1 MATLPNVELF
11 DTLGEIEFIWYCW
24 KSPSSLKKSRR
35 MSYLDNIRTF
45 VRVYELGSMSAAGR
59 DLRISP
65 AVTSSRISQLE
76 EHLGVRLF
84 QRTTRSLTPTEQGQ
98 SFYRGASGILEA
110 VERAEAQIVTMTE
123 NLRGTLYV
131 AAPLG
136 VGRRLIAPKVPEF
149 LDVYPEVNVRL
160 RLTDRRVDLTTE
172 GLDLAFFLGQPEDS
186 NLRIRKIA
194 DVARILCASPDYVTR
209 RGMPESGDDL
219 IAEGHDCLNL
229 RFPGATEFQWLLST
243 PEGPKRFRVTGR
255 CESDDGDVL
264 TDWALAGQGVALKP
278 VFEIADHL
286 KAGRL
291 VPVAMR
297 TPPEPIQMACLFT
310 HRRWQDPKTRLFM
323 EFMVERIAATIRAAE
338 SVR

>member
-1 MATLPNVELF
+1 
-11 DTLGEIEFIWYCW
+11 
-24 KSPSSLKKSRR
+24 
-35 MSYLDNIRTF
+35 MSYFDNIRTF

-98 SFYRGASGILEA
+98 SFYRGATEILESI
-110 VERAEAQIVTMTE
+110 ENAEAQIVNITE
-123 NLRGTLYV
+123 NLKGSLYV

-136 VGRRLIAPKVPEF
+136 VGRRLIAPQVPDF
-149 LDVYPEVNVRL
+149 LKDYPEVSVRL
-160 RLTDRRVDLTTE
+160 RLTDRKVDLTTE

-194 DVARILCASPDYVTR
+194 DVERILCASPAYIEK
-209 RGMPESGDDL
+209 RGMPGSGDDL
-219 IAEGHDCLNL
+219 IADKHECLSL
-229 RFPGATEFQWLLST
+229 RFPGATEFQWLLTT
-243 PEGPKRFRVTGR
+243 PAGPKRFRVSGHY
-255 CESDDGDVL
+255 ESDDGDVL
-264 TDWALAGQGVALKP
+264 TDWALAGQGVAMKP

-286 KAGRL
+286 RSGAL
-291 VPVAMR
+291 VPVAEA

-310 HRRWQDPKTRLFM
+310 HRRRQDPKTRLFM
-323 EFMVERIAATIRAAE
+323 EFMIDRVATLIKATEQAR
-338 SVR
+338 